1 MLELCVAKKSRT
13 VRKTPLDDQIRVL
26 ILHGPEQYLLYEHV
40 QRLKENIEKKRGC
53 EVETLRFPG
62 ASSIP
67 ADVFDEA
74 RSYGLMMQYK
84 IVIIDEASE
93 FLLKEENRRATER
106 YAERPAQDATLVLRS
121 ATWRPGKIDKIVK
134 KTGLVMKCESPDRPT
149 CIRFCKG
156 RCVKR
161 YDCEV
166 TDQAATLLVDRIG
179 CKLAKLDIELA
190 RLSIMANEEGM
201 ITPDLV
207 KDQVQLS
214 REERAWIIQEA
225 ILSGQP
231 EHIIQTIRELFT
243 ISKQPAILINHAMT
257 DLAKKLFTTCRMQ
270 QEHVGE
276 SEIDNYLGRWDRG
289 RHEIK
294 KVAQLCTPSHWANIV
309 NDCMSIDNRSKSGY
323 GDAERNIELLAMRFL
338 SINATTRR

>member
-1 MLELCVAKKSRT
+1 VAKKSKT
-13 VRKTPLDDQIRVL
+13 VRKKALDDQIRVL
-26 ILHGPEQYLLYEHV
+26 VLHGSEHYLLHENV
-40 QRLKENIEKKRGC
+40 QRLKDNIEEKRGC
-53 EVETLRFPG
+53 EVEILRFPG

-84 IVIIDEASE
+84 VVIIDEASE
-93 FLLKEENRRATER
+93 FLGIAENRRATER

-121 ATWRPGKIDKIVK
+121 HIWRPGNIDKIVK
-134 KTGLVMKCESPDRPT
+134 KVGLVMKCESPDRSG

-156 RCVKR
+156 RCAKR
-161 YDCEV
+161 YDCKVDEN
-166 TDQAATLLVDRIG
+166 AAALLVDRIG

-190 RLSIMANEEGM
+190 RLSVMANEEGV
-201 ITPDLV
+201 ITSDLV

-214 REERAWIIQEA
+214 REEKAWIIQQA

-243 ISKQPAILINHAMT
+243 ISKQPAILVNFAMT
-257 DLAKKLFTTCRMQ
+257 GLAKKLFITSRMQ
-270 QEHVGE
+270 QEHVNE
-276 SEIDNYLGRWDRG
+276 SEIDDYLGRWDRG
-289 RHEIK
+289 RHDIK
-294 KVAQLCTPSHWANIV
+294 RVAQLCTPSHWASIV
-309 NDCMSIDNRSKSGY
+309 NDCMSIDKRSKSGY

-338 SINATTRR
+338 SVNSTTRR